1 MVVGSNPTGGTSYKG
16 AAEGCGVALQASCL
30 EGFDTLGLHQNYG
43 PLNAKGIV
51 PLGHDLQAVRGRCG
65 PPFTKVSLADTLYK
79 YAISSDEEH
88 CLTAGDAERNLHCIE
103 NLLPGECSW

>member
-1 MVVGSNPTGGTSYKG
+1 
-16 AAEGCGVALQASCL
+16 LQASCL